1 MDKLFEI
8 FLKQLTDIGGA
19 VPLILV
25 AACVVGLYAWHQHLQ
40 LIRLRETLERETKLA
55 RDLAEDLKALKSR
68 TAEEPGRTDRRSDEP
83 RRAPSRVLV
92 IEDNATMQ
100 LIIEQ
105 MLRTC
110 LVEPEVRVR
119 ASTSEAVEAIRRF
132 HPDLLILDLNL
143 PGGNGVELLKYLKD
157 AHLSLP
163 VLVYSGYEDQLALV
177 SALRRKIGFENLTV
191 LAKGTDAS
199 AFIGLVPTLFKRRS
213 GDHGQTLPMTA
224 ARDRRDRRIGK
235 RNRRLLQSIQ
245 GQGAPAEP
253 ALAEAT
259 VP

>member
-8 FLKQLTDIGGA
+8 FFKQLAESGGA
-19 VPLILV
+19 GALFLV
-25 AACVVGLYAWHQHLQ
+25 SVCVVGLYSWHQHLQ
-40 LIRLRETLERETKLA
+40 LIRLRESLERESKLA
-55 RDLAEDLKALKSR
+55 RALAEDLKALKSH
-68 TAEEPGRTDRRSDEP
+68 TPDEPGRTDRRSDEP

-143 PGGNGVELLKYLKD
+143 PGGNGVDLLKYLKD
-157 AHLSLP
+157 AHVSLP
-163 VLVYSGYEDQLALV
+163 VLVYSGYEDQLALAG
-177 SALRRKIGFENLTV
+177 ALRRKVGFENLT
-191 LAKGTDAS
+191 LLPKGTDAS
-199 AFIGLVPTLFKRRS
+199 AFIGLVPTLFKRRT
-213 GDHGQTLPMTA
+213 GDQALP
-224 ARDRRDRRIGK
+224 ARAQDRRDRRIGT
-235 RNRRLLQSIQ
+235 RNRRSLQSMQ
-245 GQGAPAEP
+245 GQGAPAAP
-253 ALAEAT
+253 ALAEAAA
-259 VP
+259 P